1 MTADLPNRTGNNVR
15 SRKPGEHINRR
26 FLLIEI
32 VASVL
37 GIGLLIYILRSMLVL
52 HETTFIHDH
61 LYWGYPVFQF
71 FAENIING
79 HFPLWNPFTHGGEP
93 FYPIVVHLRL
103 LEPITLLTIYIGKWL
118 HNNDLVLLYNWV
130 HFVQII
136 VMVFGIYI
144 LFRTLAQNIFIRIS
158 LIPILLYFSF
168 MFSPFRQAAAIYQFL
183 WVPYIVYFFLKIIYH
198 KDYRWHNWFIL
209 AGLIG
214 VNWQSYYFSGI
225 WIFCLFFS
233 LGLLLFRRDLLREL
247 FKSEKIIPK
256 SGVALAIVFVMML
269 PNIVVM
275 LEKDK
280 YVFPARMKDPGYEE
294 EAPPPTGGTQQ
305 YEGRSLPEEH
315 GILMPYSLITHTG
328 TFSSIWDFVQII
340 YPERNRFISGP
351 SSKRTWGTPSEAY
364 MYIGL
369 LPWAIALLGFV
380 VGRHEL
386 KRIWLL
392 IASGFGLLML
402 GPAGG
407 VHRILYYM
415 YPPIWFTRH
424 THGFVLFFLFAFLYF
439 YVLGFNHIFSSW
451 HTSLFPSDINRKE
464 GALKLLI
471 NNRFCTK
478 HVHSILSF
486 ILFSGSIVGLVYWMT
501 RLPYPETNY
510 LFVLILLI
518 LVIGWI
524 LRNDLEK
531 KGIYASLMVGH
542 VLFVLMFCKND
553 DSQFLTKGILLLG
566 LPLSLFLFV
575 KTQNT
580 LRGKGYIVALL
591 LTVFSASLIR
601 DISDHLALT
610 AYLYRGQEHPKNAF
624 DIKTSIHRPKLVQH
638 RKSAPFS
645 ILFIIPE
652 SIPQSIRYLS
662 LLYRQPYVFS
672 PVLAINGDP
681 SSSHPETLDDFTA
694 ALYLRRWSSFLLLR
708 KYFELINSGIP
719 PLALKEMFCVGESI
733 FQFRQGVVGFAD
745 DELSPFLN
753 KMDSENAARLLRN
766 CIMVNREDIDASLA
780 KFRISPAKCEAF
792 IHNASSTKGGQRGND
807 HFSYS
812 VKEYQYD
819 SFRMNVVT
827 DKEGI
832 LYWSDG
838 FDNGWHAYVNGEEVS
853 IYRANINFK
862 AIVIPKGVS
871 HINFVYEH
879 TLFKLALWAFYGAL
893 MLAVTFAIMTCLMKK
908 RKHHL

>member
-1 MTADLPNRTGNNVR
+1 MEPRKSQKYKNTYVFIMEVITGTFA
-15 SRKPGEHINRR
+15 IA
-26 FLLIEI
+26 F
-32 VASVL
+32 
-37 GIGLLIYILRSMLVL
+37 LIYTLRPMLLL

-79 HFPLWNPFTHGGEP
+79 HFPLWNPFTHAGEP
-93 FYPIVVHLRL
+93 FYPMVLQLRL

-118 HNNDLVLLYNWV
+118 HNNDLVSLYNWV

-136 VMVFGIYI
+136 VMVFGIYV
-144 LFRTLAQNIFIRIS
+144 LFRTLAENIFIRIS

-168 MFSPFRQAAAIYQFL
+168 MFSPFRQAAGIYQTF
-183 WVPYIVYFFLKIIYH
+183 WVPYIVYFLLRIIYH

-209 AGLIG
+209 GALIG

-225 WIFCLFFS
+225 WIFFLFLS
-233 LGLLLFRRDLLREL
+233 LGLLFFRRDLLRDL
-247 FKSEKIIPK
+247 FKSDKIISK
-256 SGVALAIVFVMML
+256 IAVSFVIICAMML
-269 PNIVVM
+269 PNIIVM
-275 LEKDK
+275 LENDK
-280 YVFPARMKDPGYEE
+280 YVFPARMIEPGYEKR
-294 EAPPPTGGTQQ
+294 PPLGQPQQ
-305 YEGRSLPEEH
+305 YEGSSLPEDH

-328 TFSSIWDFVQII
+328 TFSSIWDFIQII
-340 YPERNRFISGP
+340 YPDRNKFISGH
-351 SSKRTWGTPSEAY
+351 SDKERWGTPSEAY

-380 VGRHEL
+380 AGRHEL
-386 KRIWLL
+386 KSIWLL

-407 VHRILYYM
+407 LHRILYYI
-415 YPPIWFTRH
+415 YPPLWFTRH
-424 THGFVLFFLFAFLYF
+424 THGFVLFFLFAVLYF

-451 HTSLFPSDINRKE
+451 NTSLFPSDANRKD
-464 GALKLLI
+464 GTLKLLI
-471 NNRFCTK
+471 NDRFGTK
-478 HVHSILSF
+478 HLHSIVAF
-486 ILFSGSIVGLVYWMT
+486 ILFSGSMVWLIFWMT
-501 RLPYPETNY
+501 KLRYPETNY

-601 DISDHLALT
+601 DMNDHLAFT
-610 AYLYRGQEHPKNAF
+610 AYLYRGQKHPKDAF
-624 DIKTSIHRPKLVQH
+624 NIITDVQKPKLIEN
-638 RKSAPFS
+638 RRSAPLSVFGTTA
-645 ILFIIPE
+645 
-652 SIPQSIRYLS
+652 QSIRYLS
-662 LLYRQPYVFS
+662 LVYRQLYVFS
-672 PVLAINGDP
+672 PVMAIDRNP
-681 SSSHPETLDDFTA
+681 SGPGPPSLDDFIV
-694 ALYLRRWSSFLLLR
+694 ALRISRWSSFFLL
-708 KYFELINSGIP
+708 KNYFEVINSGIP
-719 PLALKEMFCVGESI
+719 PLALKEMFCIGEAI

-871 HINFVYEH
+871 HIDFVYKH
-879 TLFKLALWAFYGAL
+879 TLFKIALFAFYGTFF
-893 MLAVTFAIMTCLMKK
+893 LAVILALATGLFQAYLSFRETQGKV
-908 RKHHL
+908 R